1 MRPQLIWVKATS
13 GEADRMHKLGSA
25 GVTAKPGGGLGRT
38 GRLPAPVLAATLAAG
53 SVTDRRPGTSR
64 REDASVSGETGV
76 PSSMPPFLFIC
87 PNTGFRVQGFASE
100 QTSDDSGERFEAI
113 ECILCKRVHLVFP
126 AIGEILGHAGK

>member
-13 GEADRMHKLGSA
+13 GEADRMRKLGSA
-25 GVTAKPGGGLGRT
+25 GVTAKPGGGQGGGQDRSRQAS
-38 GRLPAPVLAATLAAG
+38 GSAKAAG
-53 SVTDRRPGTSR
+53 SVTDRRPGASR

-113 ECILCKRVHLVFP
+113 ECILCKRVHLVYP
-126 AIGEILGHAGK
+126 ATGEILGHAGK